1 MGHRKGDGREA
12 AERGDICMPVADSCP
27 CMTEINTV
35 FYSNYPPVKNKIKMF
50 KKGRVLLPQTLWKRG
65 SLTSISANE

>member
-1 MGHRKGDGREA
+1 
-12 AERGDICMPVADSCP
+12 MPVADSCP